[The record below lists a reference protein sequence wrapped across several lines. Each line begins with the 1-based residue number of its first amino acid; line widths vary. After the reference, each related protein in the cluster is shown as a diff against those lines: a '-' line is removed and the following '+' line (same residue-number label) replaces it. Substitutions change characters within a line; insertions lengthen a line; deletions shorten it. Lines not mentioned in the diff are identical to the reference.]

1 MANLT
6 TQDLIDYIF
15 ASNIVHFLFCFF
27 AVLYIFTSVKSKN
40 NSYSRRVFKSTL
52 VFVFLALFFDLL
64 SYVFDMRDIPGAR
77 VINHI
82 SMIGA
87 ILFTAVL
94 GGFWHRFFDVLF
106 HIEHKRPKS
115 VTLLYFSSA
124 ILLAICLVVNGFT
137 GFIFYIDDAN
147 VYHRGGGY
155 WLSFILQYVSYLM
168 LIVRAVLKRQSIKT
182 SRYVKMRNGVI
193 SLGAVSIFFGILQ
206 AVTYGRLALH
216 CFGITAGALVIFQQF
231 QDDRITHDMLTGLN
245 NRYALDSFAVEKM
258 RLYQSGTNGQK
269 TLWFIMMDV
278 NDFKYIND
286 EYGHI
291 EGDEALKRVGES
303 LKKVGSKHTGLF
315 LSRFGGDEFAAI
327 YETRGEANVKSLCEQ
342 IKETLIEDNRDL
354 AYPLTI
360 GVGFA
365 KYKGA
370 DMPLDMLYDLADKA
384 LYIDKN
390 SG

>member
-1 MANLT
+1 MTNLT
-6 TQDLIDYIF
+6 TQELISYIF
-15 ASNIVHFLFCFF
+15 ASNIVHFFFCFF

-40 NSYSRRVFKSTL
+40 NSHSRRVFKSTL
-52 VFVFLALFFDLL
+52 IFVLLALLFDML
-64 SYVFDMRDIPGAR
+64 SYVFDMRDFPGAR
-77 VINHI
+77 VMNYV

-87 ILFTAVL
+87 TLFTAVL

-106 HIEHKRPKS
+106 HIEHKRGKS
-115 VTLLYFSSA
+115 VILLYFSSA

-137 GFIFYIDDAN
+137 DFIFRIDDAN
-147 VYHRGGGY
+147 IYHRGIGY
-155 WLSFILQYVSYLM
+155 WVSFILQYVSFFM
-168 LIVRAVLKRQSIKT
+168 LVVRAVLKREAIKT
-182 SRYVKMRNGVI
+182 SRYIKMRNGII
-193 SLGAVSIFFGILQ
+193 SLGTVAIFFGVLQ
-206 AVTYGRLALH
+206 AVTFGRLALH
-216 CFGITAGALVIFQQF
+216 CFGITAGVLVIFQQF
-231 QDDRITHDMLTGLN
+231 QDDRITHDALTGLN

-278 NDFKYIND
+278 NDFKCIND

-303 LKKVGSKHTGLF
+303 LKKVGSRHTGLF

-327 YETRGEANVKSLCEQ
+327 YETRGEASVKLLCEQ
-342 IKETLIEDNRDL
+342 IKETLIEDNQDL
-354 AYPLTI
+354 EYPLTI
-360 GVGFA
+360 GVGYA
-365 KYKGA
+365 KYRGA

>member
-1 MANLT
+1 MTNLAT
-6 TQDLIDYIF
+6 KDLINYIF

-64 SYVFDMRDIPGAR
+64 SYIFDMRDIPGGRA
-77 VINHI
+77 INHI

-115 VTLLYFSSA
+115 VILLYFSSA

-155 WLSFILQYVSYLM
+155 WLSFILQYVSFLM
-168 LIVRAVLKRQSIKT
+168 LVVRAVLKREVIKT
-182 SRYVKMRNGVI
+182 SRYIKMRNGII
-193 SLGAVSIFFGILQ
+193 SLGAVAIFFGVLQ
-206 AVTYGRLALH
+206 AVTFGRLALH
-216 CFGITAGALVIFQQF
+216 CFGITAGVLVIFQQF

-245 NRYALDSFAVEKM
+245 NRYALDSFAAEKM
-258 RLYQSGTNGQK
+258 RLYQSGVNGQK

-286 EYGHI
+286 EFGHI

-327 YETRGEANVKSLCEQ
+327 YETRGEASVKLLCDQ
-342 IKETLIEDNRDL
+342 IKETLIEDNQDL

>member
-6 TQDLIDYIF
+6 TKELIDYIF

-40 NSYSRRVFKSTL
+40 NSYSRLVFKNTL

-77 VINHI
+77 IINHI
-82 SMIGA
+82 AMIGA
-87 ILFTAVL
+87 VIFTAIL
-94 GGFWHRFFDVLF
+94 GAFWHRFFDVLF
-106 HIEHKRPKS
+106 HIEHKRPKA

-124 ILLAICLVVNGFT
+124 ILLAICLVVNNFT
-137 GFIFYIDDAN
+137 GFMFYIDDAN
-147 VYHRGGGY
+147 VYHRGIGY

-168 LIVRAVLKRQSIKT
+168 LIVRAVLKKQSIKT

-327 YETRGEANVKSLCEQ
+327 YETRGEASVKLLCEQ

>member
-1 MANLT
+1 MASLT
-6 TQDLIDYIF
+6 TQELMRYIF

-40 NSYSRRVFKSTL
+40 NSYSRLVFKNTL

-77 VINHI
+77 LINHI

-94 GGFWHRFFDVLF
+94 GAFWHRFFDVLF
-106 HIEHKRPKS
+106 HIEHKRPKP
-115 VTLLYFSSA
+115 VAILYVSSA

-137 GFIFYIDDAN
+137 GFIFYIDDVN

-155 WLSFILQYVSYLM
+155 WVSFILQYVSFFM
-168 LIVRAVLKRQSIKT
+168 LIVRAVLKREVIKT
-182 SRYVKMRNGVI
+182 SRYIKMRNGI
-193 SLGAVSIFFGILQ
+193 IYLGAVAIFFGILQ
-206 AVTYGRLALH
+206 AVTFGRLALH
-216 CFGITAGALVIFQQF
+216 CFGITAGVLVIFQQF

-245 NRYALDSFAVEKM
+245 NRYALDSFAAEKM
-258 RLYQSGTNGQK
+258 RLYQSGINGQK

-286 EYGHI
+286 EFGHI

-327 YETRGEANVKSLCEQ
+327 YETRGEASVKILCEQ